1 VTRIA
6 VYPGSFD
13 PMTNGHVD
21 LIRRGCHIFDKVLVA
36 VLQNAEKAP
45 LFDVRERIAMIR
57 AIFRR
62 EPKVTVKAFS
72 GLLVEFVRK
81 ERAHV
86 VVRGLRVVSD
96 FEYEFQ
102 MALMNRRLDPEVE
115 TIFLTPKEELS
126 YLSSRL
132 VKQVHELGGDV
143 SGLVPP
149 LVHRALLKKLPQR
162 GGRDS

>member
-1 VTRIA
+1 MKIA

-13 PMTNGHVD
+13 PLTNGHVD
-21 LIRRGCHIFDKVLVA
+21 LIRRGTRIFDRVLVA
-36 VLQNAEKAP
+36 VLINTEKAP
-45 LFDVRERIAMIR
+45 LFTVDERIGMIK

-62 EPKVTVKAFS
+62 QTKVKVKAFS
-72 GLLVEFVRK
+72 GLLVNFLRA
-81 ERAHV
+81 ERANV

-102 MALMNRRLDPEVE
+102 MALMNRKLDPEVE

-132 VKQVHELGGDV
+132 VKEVHGLGGDV
-143 SGLVPP
+143 SGLVPSI
-149 LVHRALLKKLPQR
+149 VHRALERKLPN
-162 GGRDS
+162 GSKTA

>member
-1 VTRIA
+1 MKIA

-13 PMTNGHVD
+13 PLTNGHVD
-21 LIRRGCHIFDKVLVA
+21 LVHRSCRIFDGVVVA
-36 VLQNAEKAP
+36 VLINTEKAA
-45 LFDVRERIAMIR
+45 LFTVEERVAVIR
-57 AIFRR
+57 AVFRR
-62 EPKVTVKAFS
+62 QPKVRVKAFS
-72 GLLVEFVRK
+72 GLLVDFVRE

-132 VKQVHELGGDV
+132 VKEVHRLGGDV
-143 SGLVPP
+143 SGLVPAIVHKA
-149 LVHRALLKKLPQR
+149 LVKRLPNGKAR
-162 GGRDS
+162 E

>member
-1 VTRIA
+1 MKRIA

-21 LIRRGCHIFDKVLVA
+21 LIERGCHIFDRVLVA
-36 VLQNAEKAP
+36 VLQNPEKAP
-45 LFDVRERIAMIR
+45 LFDLNERIGMIR
-57 AIFRR
+57 TIFRR
-62 EPKVTVKAFS
+62 EPKVVVKAFS
-72 GLLVEFVRK
+72 GLLVDFVRQ

-102 MALMNRRLDPEVE
+102 MALMNRRLDPAVE

-126 YLSSRL
+126 YISSRL

-149 LVHRALLKKLPQR
+149 TARRALARKLPQ
-162 GGRDS
+162 GA

>member
-1 VTRIA
+1 VKRIA

-21 LIRRGCHIFDKVLVA
+21 LIRRGCHIFDQVVVA
-36 VLQNAEKAP
+36 VLRNVEKAA
-45 LFDVRERIAMIR
+45 LFDVEERVAMIR
-57 AIFRR
+57 SIFRR
-62 EPKVTVKAFS
+62 EPKVSVKAFS
-72 GLLVEFVRK
+72 GLLVTFVREEK
-81 ERAHV
+81 AHV

-143 SGLVPP
+143 SGLVPS
-149 LVHRALLKKLPQR
+149 LVLRALKKKMPR
-162 GGRDS
+162 RP

>member
-1 VTRIA
+1 MKGIA
-6 VYPGSFD
+6 IFPGSFD

-21 LIRRGCHIFDKVLVA
+21 IVLRGGRIFDRVLVA
-36 VLQNAEKAP
+36 VLHNPEKAP
-45 LFDVRERIAMIR
+45 LFDVTERIGMIR

-62 EPKVTVKAFS
+62 EPKVAVKAFS
-72 GLLVEFVRK
+72 GLLVDFVRK
-81 ERAHV
+81 EGAHV
-86 VVRGLRVVSD
+86 VVRGLRVMSD

-102 MALMNRRLDPEVE
+102 MALMNRRLNPDVE

-149 LVHRALLKKLPQR
+149 PVYKALLKKLPR
-162 GGRDS
+162 GG

>member
-1 VTRIA
+1 MKRIA
-6 VYPGSFD
+6 IYPGSFD

-21 LIRRGCHIFDKVLVA
+21 IVLRGCRIFDRVLVA
-36 VLQNAEKAP
+36 VLQNVEKAP
-45 LFDVRERIAMIR
+45 LFDVTERIRMIR

-62 EPKVTVKAFS
+62 EPKVVVKAFS
-72 GLLVEFVRK
+72 GLLVDFVRK
-81 ERAHV
+81 EGAHV
-86 VVRGLRVVSD
+86 VVRGLRVMSD

-126 YLSSRL
+126 FLSSRL

-162 GGRDS
+162 G

>member
-1 VTRIA
+1 VKRFAI
-6 VYPGSFD
+6 YPGSFD

-21 LIRRGCHIFDKVLVA
+21 LIRRGCHIFDRVLVA
-36 VLQNAEKAP
+36 VLQNPDKAP
-45 LFDVRERIAMIR
+45 LFDADERIAIVR

-62 EPKVTVKAFS
+62 ERKVAVKAFS
-72 GLLVEFVRK
+72 GLLVDFVRK
-81 ERAHV
+81 EGAHV
-86 VVRGLRVVSD
+86 VVRGLRVMSD

-102 MALMNRRLDPEVE
+102 MALMNRRLDPDVE

-132 VKQVHELGGDV
+132 VKQVHQLGGNV

-149 LVHRALLKKLPQR
+149 LVRRALLKKLPPAV
-162 GGRDS
+162 

>member
-1 VTRIA
+1 MKRIA

-21 LIRRGCHIFDKVLVA
+21 LIRRGCHIFDKVVVA
-36 VLQNAEKAP
+36 VLRNVEKDA
-45 LFDVRERIAMIR
+45 LFDVGERLAMIR
-57 AIFRR
+57 AVFRR
-62 EPKVTVKAFS
+62 EPKVSVKAFS
-72 GLLVEFVRK
+72 GLLVSFVRNEK
-81 ERAHV
+81 AHV

-132 VKQVHELGGDV
+132 VKQVHELGGNV

-149 LVHRALLKKLPQR
+149 LVLRALQR
-162 GGRDS
+162 KMPRRP

>member
-1 VTRIA
+1 MKRVA

-21 LIRRGCHIFDKVLVA
+21 LIQRGCHIFNRVLVA
-36 VLQNAEKAP
+36 VLQNPEKAP
-45 LFDVRERIAMIR
+45 LFDVKERIAMIR
-57 AIFRR
+57 DIFRLDR
-62 EPKVTVKAFS
+62 KVVVKAFS
-72 GLLVEFVRK
+72 GLLVDFVRK
-81 ERAHV
+81 ERAQV

-132 VKQVHELGGDV
+132 VKQVHKLGGDV

-149 LVHRALLKKLPQR
+149 PVYRALKRKLPQR
-162 GGRDS
+162 G

>member
-1 VTRIA
+1 MKIA

-13 PMTNGHVD
+13 PLTNGHVD
-21 LIRRGCHIFDKVLVA
+21 LIRRGTRIFDRVLVA
-36 VLQNAEKAP
+36 VLLNTEKAP
-45 LFDVRERIAMIR
+45 LFSVDERIEMIR

-62 EPKVTVKAFS
+62 QAKVRVKAFS
-72 GLLVEFVRK
+72 GLLVDFLRA
-81 ERAHV
+81 ERATV

-102 MALMNRRLDPEVE
+102 MALMNRKLDPEVE

-132 VKQVHELGGDV
+132 VKEVHGLGGDV
-143 SGLVPP
+143 SSFVPSI
-149 LVHRALLKKLPQR
+149 VHRALEKKLPN
-162 GGRDS
+162 GPKGA

>member
-1 VTRIA
+1 VRRIA
-6 VYPGSFD
+6 TYPGSFD
-13 PMTNGHVD
+13 PITNGHVD
-21 LIRRGCHIFDKVLVA
+21 LIQRGCHIFDRVLVA
-36 VLQNAEKAP
+36 VLNNPEKEP
-45 LFDVRERIAMIR
+45 LFDVTERIAMIR
-57 AIFRR
+57 AVFRG
-62 EPKVTVKAFS
+62 EPKVAVKGFS
-72 GLLVEFVRK
+72 GLLVDFVRK

-143 SGLVPP
+143 SSLVPH
-149 LVHRALLKKLPQR
+149 LVHRALRKRLPSR
-162 GGRDS
+162 N